1 MLQQKG
7 NIKKTYKLLTLTKN
21 LKIKI
26 NKMKKFLFGLFSLL
40 LVAGTISA
48 QDGKKALKTATKAYG
63 AYNLDPTKNLDK
75 MQEAID
81 ALEIASAASDVNG
94 SSKVWQLKGDLYNS
108 VYRNYATLKQLDPTM
123 KKGVPDAAVQA
134 YAAYQKALE
143 YSQKKYETK
152 DAVKGLAEVQ
162 SYLVG
167 EGAEAYEAQ
176 DYATAYSAFNSAL
189 DAQSIL
195 KEKGEAGIFADAAA
209 YNDQLYYTGLA
220 ALNGQD
226 LEAAQ
231 PLFNQLREAGYDKP
245 AVYEALYKIAET
257 GEDNDAALAILSEG
271 REKFPD
277 DVSLLFGEINH
288 YLKAGKLDE
297 LTGRLDAAIA
307 KEPDNPS
314 LYSTLGNVYDNLYQK
329 ELEAKNEA
337 KSTEYFDAAFKNY
350 NKALELKPGF
360 FDAVYSIGALYY
372 NRAASTTSALNIL
385 ADDYSKAGLKK
396 YDELR
401 KVMLTHFDEALP
413 FFKQAETLN
422 PGDRNTLIALKEI
435 FARKDDLATSNE
447 FKSRLETVD
456 TGGTI
461 ENSFF
466 KE

>member
-1 MLQQKG
+1 
-7 NIKKTYKLLTLTKN
+7 
-21 LKIKI
+21 
-26 NKMKKFLFGLFSLL
+26 MKKFLFGLFSLL

-63 AYNLDPTKNLDK
+63 AYNLDPIKNLDK

-81 ALEIASAASDVNG
+81 ALDIATAAGDVNG
-94 SSKVWQLKGDLYNS
+94 SSKVWQLKGDLFSS
-108 VYRNYATLKQLDPTM
+108 VYRNYATLKQLNPDT
-123 KKGVPDAAVQA
+123 KKGVADAAVQA

-143 YSQKKYETK
+143 LSQKKYETK
-152 DAVKGLAEVQ
+152 DAVKGLVEVQ

-176 DYATAYSAFNSAL
+176 DYATAYAAFKDAI
-189 DAQSIL
+189 DAQAIL
-195 KEKGEAGIFADAAA
+195 KDKGESGMFADAEG
-209 YNDQLYYTGLA
+209 YNQQVYYAGLA
-220 ALNGQD
+220 ALNAQD
-226 LEAAQ
+226 LEAAK

-245 AVYEALYKIAET
+245 AVYEALYKIAST
-257 GEDNDAALAILSEG
+257 GDDSDAALAILNEG

-277 DVSLLFGEINH
+277 DTSLLFNEINH
-288 YLKAGKLDE
+288 YLRDGKLDE
-297 LTGRLDAAIA
+297 LTGRLEAAIA

-337 KSTEYFDAAFKNY
+337 KSQEHFDAAFKNY

-372 NRAASTTSALNIL
+372 NRAAATTTAMNAL

-401 KVMLTHFDEALP
+401 KKMITQFDEALP

-422 PGDRNTLIALKEI
+422 PSDRNTLIALKEI
-435 FARKDDLATSNE
+435 FARKDDLPTSTE
-447 FKSRLETVD
+447 FKTRLQTLED
-456 TGGTI
+456 GGTI
-461 ENSFF
+461 ENAFF